1 MINNV
6 IVNKLGK
13 VVIWGCGILGVT
25 NLVYL
30 TKVGYKC
37 LGIDTNQNRL
47 HELEAKRYSINS
59 DTEVLN
65 YYQQPEYHVELSNDF
80 HDALNELCHIHFICI
95 PTEKNGSPCSDIFYD
110 VVDKIL
116 SVKRD
121 TPILIVIESTIEPN
135 WLDSVHRKIESL
147 NLTIGEDVLI
157 ATGPRRDLF
166 GEESFSLRNTNRV
179 IGGDS
184 DYTIGL
190 MKLLYGQ
197 YCDKLVIAKNNKY
210 AMLSK
215 IVENTYRFLD
225 LTFTNMLS
233 DCLVDLDMV
242 HTLELAGT
250 KWNMNTYHS
259 SLGIGGY
266 CVPLAP
272 LYLGNEIEALHNGEL
287 TILNQFLEYNNN
299 HTNNQY
305 KTIKTLLSGA
315 KKVAVLGIS
324 YIANVKVLSGA
335 VSHKIINNLIEDNF
349 TVGIHDPFVSEEE
362 VSKLFS
368 NCQYINYP
376 NSLNEY
382 DAVIVMVAHDC
393 YKNDIRKNLK
403 PSCIIIDNLGVL
415 ADYQYPNYYEI
426 GRGKIVES

>member
-1 MINNV
+1 MLNDV
-6 IVNKLGK
+6 IMNKLGK
-13 VVIWGCGILGVT
+13 VVIWGCGILGAT

-37 LGIDTNQNRL
+37 LGIDTNEGRL
-47 HELEAKRYSINS
+47 RELESKRYSINS
-59 DTEVLN
+59 DIEVLN

-80 HDALNELCHIHFICI
+80 HDALDESCHIHFICI
-95 PTEKNGSPCSDIFYD
+95 PTERNGIPCNDVLYD

-116 SVKRD
+116 SVKRNN
-121 TPILIVIESTIEPN
+121 PILIVIESTIEPN
-135 WLDSVHRKIESL
+135 WLDTVYQKIELL
-147 NLTIGEDVLI
+147 NLTIGKDVLI

-166 GEESFSLRNTNRV
+166 GDVNFSLRNTNRV

-184 DYTIGL
+184 DYTIDL
-190 MKLLYGQ
+190 IKLLYGE
-197 YCDKLVIAKNNKY
+197 YCDNLVIAKNNKY

-215 IVENTYRFLD
+215 IVENSYRFID

-233 DCLVDLDMV
+233 ESFADIDMV
-242 HTLELAGT
+242 HALELAGT

-272 LYLGNEIEALHNGEL
+272 LYLSDEIEALNNNKL
-287 TILNQFLEYNNN
+287 SILNQFLEFNNN
-299 HTNNQY
+299 HTINQY
-305 KTIKTLLSGA
+305 NTIKTLLVDS
-315 KKVAVLGIS
+315 KKIAVLGIS
-324 YIANVKVLSGA
+324 YIANVKVLSGS
-335 VSHKIINNLIEDNF
+335 VSHTIINNLVKDNF
-349 TVGIHDPFVSEEE
+349 IVGIHDPFVSEEE
-362 VSKLFS
+362 VSKLFD

-376 NSLNEY
+376 NSLNDY

-403 PSCIIIDNLGVL
+403 PSCKIIDNLGVL
-415 ADYQYPNYYEI
+415 SDYQYPNYYEI
-426 GRGKIVES
+426 GRKKIC

>member
-1 MINNV
+1 MLNDV
-6 IVNKLGK
+6 IMNKLGK
-13 VVIWGCGILGVT
+13 VVIWGCGILGAT

-37 LGIDTNQNRL
+37 LGIDTNEGRL
-47 HELEAKRYSINS
+47 RELESKRYSINS
-59 DTEVLN
+59 DIEVLN

-80 HDALNELCHIHFICI
+80 HDALDESCHIHFICI
-95 PTEKNGSPCSDIFYD
+95 PTERNGIPCNDVLYD

-116 SVKRD
+116 SVKRNN
-121 TPILIVIESTIEPN
+121 PILIVIESTIEPN
-135 WLDSVHRKIESL
+135 WLDTVYQKIELL
-147 NLTIGEDVLI
+147 NLTIGKDVLI

-166 GEESFSLRNTNRV
+166 GDVNFSLRNTNRV

-184 DYTIGL
+184 DYTIDL
-190 MKLLYGQ
+190 IKLLYGE
-197 YCDKLVIAKNNKY
+197 YCDNLVIAKNNKY

-215 IVENTYRFLD
+215 IVENSYRFID

-233 DCLVDLDMV
+233 ESFADIDMV
-242 HTLELAGT
+242 HALELAGT

-272 LYLGNEIEALHNGEL
+272 LYLSDEIEALNNNKL
-287 TILNQFLEYNNN
+287 SILNQFLEFNNN
-299 HTNNQY
+299 HTINQY
-305 KTIKTLLSGA
+305 NTIKTLMGDS
-315 KKVAVLGIS
+315 KKIAVLGVS
-324 YIANVKVLSGA
+324 YIANVKVLSGS
-335 VSHKIINNLIEDNF
+335 VSHTIINNLVKDNF
-349 TVGIHDPFVSEEE
+349 IVGIHDPFVSEEE
-362 VSKLFS
+362 VSKLFD

-376 NSLNEY
+376 NSLNDY

-403 PSCIIIDNLGVL
+403 PSCKIIDNLGVL
-415 ADYQYPNYYEI
+415 SDYQYPNYYEI
-426 GRGKIVES
+426 GRKKIC